1 MGSVLRRLL
10 FFFRRNQFDR
20 DLKDEL
26 SFHEEM
32 KAEALADADGSSG
45 PPSDEAR
52 AAARRRIGNPLRLRE
67 QSREPWSFATVE
79 TFAQDVRHALRL
91 IGRDP
96 AFTVTALATLAL
108 GIGLN
113 TAIFSVA
120 YGVLWRPLPY
130 PNPDRLV
137 MFSSAQQTEKGVRT
151 FSTWAPITY
160 DALRPRLTTFDS
172 LAAYSSTNAQLSGRG
187 EPRQLPALDVSPNFF
202 PTLGVTPARGRTFLT
217 GAAAPDDDGAAIVS
231 DRLWRTSLN
240 ADPAIVGQSI
250 TVDGLP
256 RTIVGVLPPDFSFR
270 PVIPRLG
277 ALPEAD
283 IFLLNRWPG
292 DTGRSAFL
300 WLLGRMK
307 PGVTQ
312 ARAEAELTP
321 LVNDPSVAA
330 PGALGTAGVP
340 APNVRMLARTIG
352 LQQYGTESVR
362 TLLLILLGAVT
373 FVLLIACVNVANLQ
387 MARLTARRGELSVRM
402 ALGAGRRR
410 IVRQLLTEAVV
421 LSLLGASLGVL
432 LAWLAVDAALPLVPP
447 GVLPRPGGV
456 VIDARVMAFCLGLS
470 LLASVVVGLVPALR
484 ISGAAFGEG
493 HALHAG
499 GARSTGDR
507 QGERLRTL
515 LVAAQI
521 AMTLVLLIGAG
532 LLIHSFVRLT
542 SVSTGFEASGRDG
555 VLQIVRVTLPPR
567 LYDQPERIHAFA
579 RGVFER
585 IQSLPGVK
593 SASLINSVPF
603 AMMFIQGDF
612 EIEGQPK
619 PTLDVGIPKIEADY
633 FKTMGIPLL
642 AGREFT
648 GQRHGRSTESGDRQR
663 ARRARILP
671 GRSARGARPARA
683 GVGKRR
689 LADGGRGG
697 RGHPSEG
704 TRPGSEANDLRSV
717 PAGPQRLRAVRVV
730 RRAHDHTRRRGRR
743 DARGNPPRRAR
754 SADRERGDDGRG
766 GGGVGG
772 AAALPDVA
780 GGAVRDGRD
789 TDRDLRHL
797 RIDGLHGDAAPPR
810 DRRAHGARRRP
821 RRRAALRAHARAAH
835 RRRRRDRRPRRGR
848 RGDAR
853 AADVPVRCDADRS
866 DRVHARHA
874 AADGSGTAGG
884 LAARAPRDQDR
895 PVRRAARGIAVKRK
909 RTLKMFGIAS

>member
-10 FFFRRNQFDR
+10 FFFQRNQFDR
-20 DLKDEL
+20 DLEDEL
-26 SFHEEM
+26 RFHEEM
-32 KAEALADADGSSG
+32 KAHALADADGMSG
-45 PPSDEAR
+45 DEAR

-67 QSREPWSFATVE
+67 QSREPWTFATVE
-79 TFAQDVRHALRL
+79 TLAQDVRHALRL
-91 IGRDP
+91 MRRDP
-96 AFTVTALATLAL
+96 AFTFTALATLAL

-137 MFSSAQQTEKGVRT
+137 MISSAQQTGTGVRT

-160 DALRPRLTTFDS
+160 EALRSRVTAFDS
-172 LAAYSSTNAQLSGRG
+172 LAAYSSINVQLTGRG
-187 EPRQLPALDVSPNFF
+187 EPRQLGALAVSPNFF
-202 PTLGVTPARGRTFLT
+202 ATLGVTPARGRAFLT

-240 ADPAIVGQSI
+240 ADPAIVGQSV

-283 IFLLNRWPG
+283 FFLLNRWPG

-307 PGVTQ
+307 SGVTQ
-312 ARAEAELTP
+312 ERAEAELTP
-321 LVNDPSVAA
+321 LVNDPSIAA
-330 PGALGTAGVP
+330 PGALGTAGAP
-340 APNVRMLARTIG
+340 APNVRTLARTVG
-352 LQQYGTESVR
+352 LQEYGTESVR
-362 TLLLILLGAVT
+362 TLLLILLGAVS

-432 LAWLAVDAALPLVPP
+432 LAWLAIDAALPLVPQ
-447 GVLPRPGGV
+447 GVLARPGGV

-470 LLASVVVGLVPALR
+470 LVATLLIGLLPALR
-484 ISGAAFGEG
+484 VGGAAFGEG
-493 HALHAG
+493 LALHAG
-499 GARSTGDR
+499 ETRTTSDR

-542 SVSTGFEASGRDG
+542 SVSTGFESSGRDG

-567 LYDQPERIHAFA
+567 LYDEPERIHAFA
-579 RGVFER
+579 RGVLDR
-585 IQSLPGVK
+585 IQSLPGVT

-633 FKTMGIPLL
+633 FKTMAIPLL

-648 GQRHGRSTESGDRQR
+648 ASDTAAAPKVAIVSERVVREYFPGGPREALGRRVRVWGNSEWLTVVGVVADIRQR
-663 ARRARILP
+663 GLDQDVKPMIYAPFQQERGGFVRFVSFVARTATPASVADGIRAEIRRAAPDLPIESTVTMDEAVAASVAQPRFRTLLVVLFATAATLIATCGLYGLMAYAVTQRRREIGVRMALGATRRDVLRLVLARALRIVAAGLIVGLVGAAGVTRVLQRFLFGVTPTDPIAFTIVTLLLMAVGLMAAWLPARRA
-671 GRSARGARPARA
+671 
-683 GVGKRR
+683 
-689 LADGGRGG
+689 
-697 RGHPSEG
+697 
-704 TRPGSEANDLRSV
+704 T
-717 PAGPQRLRAVRVV
+717 
-730 RRAHDHTRRRGRR
+730 
-743 DARGNPPRRAR
+743 
-754 SADRERGDDGRG
+754 
-766 GGGVGG
+766 
-772 AAALPDVA
+772 
-780 GGAVRDGRD
+780 
-789 TDRDLRHL
+789 
-797 RIDGLHGDAAPPR
+797 RIDPC
-810 DRRAHGARRRP
+810 
-821 RRRAALRAHARAAH
+821 AALRAE
-835 RRRRRDRRPRRGR
+835 
-848 RGDAR
+848 
-853 AADVPVRCDADRS
+853 
-866 DRVHARHA
+866 
-874 AADGSGTAGG
+874 
-884 LAARAPRDQDR
+884 
-895 PVRRAARGIAVKRK
+895 
-909 RTLKMFGIAS
+909 